1 MSKLTQEQLERQIR
15 KLKEIKPR
23 AEWVILAKSQIFNET
38 TAKEAIIENPV
49 RKISFFDIIKAI
61 KTQRKMAYSVAT
73 LSFVIIGLVGFAQN
87 TTPGDLLFSVKKI
100 TEQSQASLI
109 GQTGVRKEIAT
120 LNNRINDLAQ
130 VAMQGKTSN
139 MPSAIN
145 EVNIKASALTKTL
158 KETPVEDVEI
168 IKEIT
173 DSLQV
178 LAYMPGTDL
187 SESQDIKE
195 LYKEV
200 VQMQIV
206 SFKKSTLTEEQEE
219 ILLEIEELNEN
230 EKYIEALEKILS
242 MNVVEENITEEKIE
256 ETEEVENEEV
266 KTEDV
271 FEEEEV
277 VEQEELQK

>member
-23 AEWVILAKSQIFNET
+23 EEWVILAKSQIFNET
-38 TAKEAIIENPV
+38 TVKEAIVENPV
-49 RKISFFDIIKAI
+49 RKISFFDVIRAFQ
-61 KTQRKMAYSVAT
+61 TQKKMAYSFAT
-73 LSFVIIGLVGFAQN
+73 LAFIIIGLVGFAQN

-100 TEQSQASLI
+100 TEQSQASLT
-109 GQTGVRKEIAT
+109 GQTGVKKEIAT

-130 VAMQGKTSN
+130 ITKQGKTN
-139 MPSAIN
+139 NIPSAIS
-145 EVNIKASALTKTL
+145 EVNIKASELTKTL

-219 ILLEIEELNEN
+219 ILLEIEELNES

-266 KTEDV
+266 KTKDEL
-271 FEEEEV
+271 EEEEV